1 MQRRALVVDDDPLT
15 LELIAS
21 MLEHFGCDPVIARS
35 GKDALG
41 HLTSDRSIEMLFA
54 DINMPELSGTELAEL
69 ARDFRPELR
78 ILLLS
83 GRESEGRG
91 FPLLRKPFSEAD
103 LRRVM
108 AETTGLCD

>member
-1 MQRRALVVDDDPLT
+1 
-15 LELIAS
+15 
-21 MLEHFGCDPVIARS
+21 MLEELGCDTVTARS
-35 GKDALG
+35 GTDALRQ
-41 HLTSDRSIEMLFA
+41 LSADRSIEMLFA
-54 DINMPELSGTELAEL
+54 DINMPGLSGIELAER

-83 GRESEGRG
+83 GHESNARG

-108 AETTGLCD
+108 ANTTGLCD